1 MSQAIIKIL
10 LTPHITLKL
19 FLLLCVLGTTGY
31 ASFLVMQSIMTY
43 LSYGVLT
50 TSRIKFENPTIF
62 PKVTFC
68 NLNGLTTQYAFNL
81 SLEGFVENSY
91 SNDELK
97 KFGHDLNNIGI
108 KCMFNGESCSL
119 TDFVWSF
126 DEIYGNC
133 YTFNS
138 GLDANGSKVN
148 LKKST
153 IAGPYY
159 GLQVIFYVNVYEPFY
174 WSVVDG
180 LGGLVRIGNSSYSS
194 YYPPSD
200 GILVSSGF
208 RTNIVLE
215 REFKSILPKPFSDC
229 EIYQL

>member
-1 MSQAIIKIL
+1 
-10 LTPHITLKL
+10 
-19 FLLLCVLGTTGY
+19 
-31 ASFLVMQSIMTY
+31 
-43 LSYGVLT
+43 
-50 TSRIKFENPTIF
+50 
-62 PKVTFC
+62 
-68 NLNGLTTQYAFNL
+68 
-81 SLEGFVENSY
+81 
-91 SNDELK
+91 
-97 KFGHDLNNIGI
+97 
-108 KCMFNGESCSL
+108 MFNGESCSL

-229 EIYQL
+229 YIDSNTPKIIPGLDQYNLIVESKYKYTQ